1 MAGYGQFCP
10 VARASQV
17 FCERWTA
24 LVLRELIAGSTRF
37 NDIQRGVPLMSPSLL
52 SRRLKQLE
60 AEGVIS
66 RQTSA
71 GGRGVEY
78 RLTEAG
84 QHLAPLV
91 HGLGAWAQE
100 WADRT
105 IKDDELD
112 VSLLIWDMQR
122 TVRPEQFPA
131 GRTVVEIMFGDQAKG
146 KARWWF
152 VCDGG
157 SVELC
162 PVDPGFEVDLYV
174 TTDLRTLTDIWIGN
188 QSIADAELA
197 DRLDLQG
204 SKELRKSFADW
215 LGLSPFAK
223 VKSRRAA

>member
-24 LVLRELIAGSTRF
+24 LILRELIAGSTRF
-37 NDIQRGVPLMSPSLL
+37 NEIQRGVPLMSPSLL

-60 AEGVIS
+60 AEGVVS
-66 RQTSA
+66 RQKSSS
-71 GGRGVEY
+71 GRSVEY
-78 RLTEAG
+78 HLTEAG
-84 QHLAPLV
+84 RHLEPLV
-91 HGLGAWAQE
+91 QGLGAWAQE

-112 VSLLIWDMQR
+112 VSLLVWDMQR
-122 TVRPEQFPA
+122 SVRPENFPA
-131 GRTVVEIMFGDQAKG
+131 GRTVVEIVFADLPKST
-146 KARWWF
+146 ARWWF
-152 VCDGG
+152 VCETGA
-157 SVELC
+157 VELC

-188 QSIADAELA
+188 QTVAEAELA
-197 DRLDLQG
+197 DRIDLHG
-204 SKELRKSFADW
+204 SNDHRICFADW

-223 VKSRRAA
+223 VRSRRAA